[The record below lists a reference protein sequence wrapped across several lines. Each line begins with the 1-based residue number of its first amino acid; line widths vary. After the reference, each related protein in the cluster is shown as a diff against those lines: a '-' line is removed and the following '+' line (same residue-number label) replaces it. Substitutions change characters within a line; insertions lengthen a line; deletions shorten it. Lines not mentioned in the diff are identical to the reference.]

1 MKPRPSRHP
10 HGPQLAD
17 PRPPRFEDLHA
28 LDGERKRVLETGY
41 LRLLF
46 GGGLFLVAFLAIS
59 LRLLEVGVWDGGG
72 ERESAQTPN
81 RDLAVAR
88 ADILDR
94 NGVLLATSLA
104 TASLF
109 ADPQQIGDPA
119 GTAARLSEIL
129 PDLSAAELTAKLSAH
144 SRFVWIK
151 RDLTPRQQYAVNRL
165 GVPGLA
171 FQGEERRVYPQ
182 GSLTAHVVG
191 FTDIDNRGLAGI
203 EESFDDVLK
212 SGQPVQL
219 SLDLRVQHILHDE
232 LQRAIGDFSAI
243 GGAGMVMDA
252 NTGEILAMA
261 SLPDFDPVD
270 AGNAPPDARFNRAT
284 LGVYEMGST
293 FKVFNT
299 AAALDSGVIGINDSV
314 DASHP
319 LRVAGFTISDF
330 HPENRPLTVSEV
342 IMYSSNIGS
351 ALIAQRIGT
360 ERQRKFMNSIGM
372 LRRASI
378 EIPEAGAPMYP
389 TDWRPINTMTIAYG
403 HGIAVSALHLV
414 TGIAAMVNGGI
425 MRPATLIHRTA
436 DQVSDGERVIKA
448 ETSAEIRQ
456 LLRLVVEKGT
466 GKKADVP
473 GYLVGGKTG
482 TADKLGSHGYVA
494 NARMASFVG
503 VFPINAP
510 RYVVLAMVDDPKP
523 NASSYG
529 YATGGWVAA
538 PAVGRI
544 IQRMAPLLGIPPQD
558 QNEIPSE
565 TAALLVSARGTE

>member
-1 MKPRPSRHP
+1 MKPRPARHP
-10 HGPQLAD
+10 QGPQLAD
-17 PRPPRFEDLHA
+17 PRPPRFDDLHA

-59 LRLLEVGVWDGGG
+59 LRLLEVGVWNGG
-72 ERESAQTPN
+72 ERESAQLPTP
-81 RDLAVAR
+81 DLEVAR

-104 TASLF
+104 TASLY
-109 ADPQQIGDPA
+109 ADPQQIVDPA
-119 GTAARLSEIL
+119 GTAAKLVEIL
-129 PDLSAAELTAKLSAH
+129 PDLSAAELTAKLSAK

-165 GVPGLA
+165 GIPALA
-171 FQGEERRVYPQ
+171 FQREERRVYPQ
-182 GSLTAHVVG
+182 SSLTAHVVG
-191 FTDIDNRGLAGI
+191 YTDVDNKGLAGI
-203 EESFDDVLK
+203 EQSFDDVLK

-232 LQRAIGDFSAI
+232 LQRAITDFSAV
-243 GGAGMVMDA
+243 GGAGMVLDA
-252 NTGEILAMA
+252 NTGEILAMV
-261 SLPDFDPVD
+261 SLPDFDPVN
-270 AGNAPPDARFNRAT
+270 AGTATPDQRFNRAT

-293 FKVFNT
+293 FKIFNT
-299 AAALDSGVIGINDSV
+299 AAALDSGVIGLNDSV

-360 ERQRKFMNSIGM
+360 ERQRKFMDSIGM

-389 TDWRPINTMTIAYG
+389 ADWRPINTMTIAYG

-414 TGIAAMVNGGI
+414 TGVAAMVNGGL
-425 MRPATLIHRTA
+425 MRPATLIHRSL
-436 DQVSDGERVIKA
+436 DQVTDGQRVIKA

-473 GYLVGGKTG
+473 GYFVGGKTG

-538 PAVGRI
+538 PAVGRV

-558 QNEIPSE
+558 QNDMPSE

>member
-1 MKPRPSRHP
+1 VT
-10 HGPQLAD
+10 
-17 PRPPRFEDLHA
+17 FEDNK
-28 LDGERKRVLETGY
+28 GWW
-41 LRLLF
+41 
-46 GGGLFLVAFLAIS
+46 S
-59 LRLLEVGVWDGGG
+59 
-72 ERESAQTPN
+72 
-81 RDLAVAR
+81 
-88 ADILDR
+88 
-94 NGVLLATSLA
+94 
-104 TASLF
+104 
-109 ADPQQIGDPA
+109 
-119 GTAARLSEIL
+119 
-129 PDLSAAELTAKLSAH
+129 
-144 SRFVWIK
+144 
-151 RDLTPRQQYAVNRL
+151 
-165 GVPGLA
+165 VPGTI
-171 FQGEERRVYPQ
+171 
-182 GSLTAHVVG
+182 S
-191 FTDIDNRGLAGI
+191 RGQDPSMNLQFSGV
-203 EESFDDVLK
+203 DTPMLK

-232 LQRAIGDFSAI
+232 LQRAISDFSAA
-243 GGAGMVMDA
+243 GGAGMVLDV
-252 NTGEILAMA
+252 NTGEILAMV
-261 SLPDFDPVD
+261 SLPDFDPVN
-270 AGNAPPDARFNRAT
+270 AGTATPDQRFNRAT

-293 FKVFNT
+293 FKIFNT

-330 HPENRPLTVSEV
+330 HPENRPLTVAEV

-351 ALIAQRIGT
+351 ALIAQRMGT
-360 ERQRKFMNSIGM
+360 ERQRKFMDSIGM

-389 TDWRPINTMTIAYG
+389 ADWRPINTMTIAYG

-414 TGIAAMVNGGI
+414 TGVAAMVNGGV
-425 MRPATLIHRTA
+425 MRPATLIHRNL
-436 DQVSDGERVIKA
+436 DQVTDGQRVIKA
-448 ETSAEIRQ
+448 ETSAQIRQ

-473 GYLVGGKTG
+473 GYFVGGKTG
-482 TADKLGSHGYVA
+482 TADKLGNHGYIA

-538 PAVGRI
+538 PAVGRV

-558 QNEIPSE
+558 ENDMPSE

>member
-10 HGPQLAD
+10 QGPQLAD
-17 PRPPRFEDLHA
+17 PRPPRFEDLYA

-46 GGGLFLVAFLAIS
+46 GGGLFLVAFLAIG
-59 LRLLEVGVWDGGG
+59 LRLLEVGVWNGG
-72 ERESAQTPN
+72 ERESAQLPTPG
-81 RDLAVAR
+81 LSVAR

-104 TASLF
+104 TASLY
-109 ADPQQIGDPA
+109 ADPQQIVDPA
-119 GTAARLSEIL
+119 GTAAKLVEIL
-129 PDLSAAELTAKLSAH
+129 PELSAAELTAKLSAH

-165 GVPGLA
+165 GIPALA
-171 FQGEERRVYPQ
+171 FQREERRVYPQ
-182 GSLTAHVVG
+182 SSLTAHVVG
-191 FTDIDNRGLAGI
+191 YTDIDNKGLAGI
-203 EESFDDVLK
+203 EQSFDDVLK

-232 LQRAIGDFSAI
+232 LQRAIGDFSAA
-243 GGAGMVMDA
+243 GGAGKVLDV
-252 NTGEILAMA
+252 NTGEILAMV
-261 SLPDFDPVD
+261 SVPDFDPVN
-270 AGNAPPDARFNRAT
+270 AGTATPDQRFNRAT

-293 FKVFNT
+293 FKIFNT

-330 HPENRPLTVSEV
+330 HPENRPLTVAEV

-351 ALIAQRIGT
+351 ALIAQRMGT
-360 ERQRKFMNSIGM
+360 ERQRKFMDSIGM

-389 TDWRPINTMTIAYG
+389 ADWRPINTMTIAYG

-414 TGIAAMVNGGI
+414 TGVAAMVNGGV
-425 MRPATLIHRTA
+425 MRPATLIHRNL
-436 DQVSDGERVIKA
+436 DQVTDGQRVIKA
-448 ETSAEIRQ
+448 ETSAQIRQ

-473 GYLVGGKTG
+473 GYFVGGKTG
-482 TADKLGSHGYVA
+482 TADKLGNHGYIA

-538 PAVGRI
+538 PAVGRV

-558 QNEIPSE
+558 ENDMPSE

>member
-10 HGPQLAD
+10 QGPQLAD
-17 PRPPRFEDLHA
+17 PRPPRFEDLYA

-59 LRLLEVGVWDGGG
+59 LRLLEVGVWNGG
-72 ERESAQTPN
+72 ERESAQLPTP
-81 RDLAVAR
+81 DLAVAR

-104 TASLF
+104 TASLY
-109 ADPQQIGDPA
+109 ADPQQIADPA
-119 GTAARLSEIL
+119 GTAAKLVEIL
-129 PDLSAAELTAKLSAH
+129 PELSAAELTAKLSAK

-165 GVPGLA
+165 GIPALA
-171 FQGEERRVYPQ
+171 FQREERRVYPQ
-182 GSLTAHVVG
+182 SSLTAHVVG
-191 FTDIDNRGLAGI
+191 YTDVDNKGLAGI
-203 EESFDDVLK
+203 EQSFDDVLK
-212 SGQPVQL
+212 GGQPVQL

-232 LQRAIGDFSAI
+232 LQRAITDFSAL
-243 GGAGMVMDA
+243 GGAGMVLDA
-252 NTGEILAMA
+252 NTGEILAMV
-261 SLPDFDPVD
+261 SLPDFDPVN
-270 AGNAPPDARFNRAT
+270 AGTATPDQRFNRAT
-284 LGVYEMGST
+284 LGIYEMGST
-293 FKVFNT
+293 FKIFNT

-360 ERQRKFMNSIGM
+360 ERQRKFMDSIGM

-389 TDWRPINTMTIAYG
+389 ADWRPINTMTIAYG

-414 TGIAAMVNGGI
+414 TGVAAMVNGGV
-425 MRPATLIHRTA
+425 MRPATLIHRSL
-436 DQVSDGERVIKA
+436 DQVSDGQRVIKA

-473 GYLVGGKTG
+473 GYFVGGKTG
-482 TADKLGSHGYVA
+482 TADKLGNHGYVA

-538 PAVGRI
+538 PAVGRV

-558 QNEIPSE
+558 QNDMPSE

>member
-10 HGPQLAD
+10 QGPQLAD
-17 PRPPRFEDLHA
+17 PWPPRFEDLYA

-46 GGGLFLVAFLAIS
+46 GGGLFLVAFLAIG
-59 LRLLEVGVWDGGG
+59 LRLLEVGVWNGG
-72 ERESAQTPN
+72 ERESAQLPTPG
-81 RDLAVAR
+81 LSVAR

-104 TASLF
+104 TASLY
-109 ADPQQIGDPA
+109 ADPQQIVDPA
-119 GTAARLSEIL
+119 GTAAKLVEIL
-129 PDLSAAELTAKLSAH
+129 PELSAAELTAKLSAH

-165 GVPGLA
+165 GIPALA
-171 FQGEERRVYPQ
+171 FQREERRVYPQ
-182 GSLTAHVVG
+182 SSLTAHVVG
-191 FTDIDNRGLAGI
+191 YTDIDNKGLAGI
-203 EESFDDVLK
+203 EQSFDDVLK

-232 LQRAIGDFSAI
+232 LQRAIGDFSAA
-243 GGAGMVMDA
+243 GGAGMVLDV
-252 NTGEILAMA
+252 NTGEILAMV
-261 SLPDFDPVD
+261 SLPDFDPVN
-270 AGNAPPDARFNRAT
+270 AGTATPDQRFNRAT

-293 FKVFNT
+293 FKIFNT

-330 HPENRPLTVSEV
+330 HPENRPLTVAEV

-351 ALIAQRIGT
+351 ALIAQRMGT
-360 ERQRKFMNSIGM
+360 ERQRKFMDSIGM

-389 TDWRPINTMTIAYG
+389 ADWRPINTMTIAYG

-414 TGIAAMVNGGI
+414 TGVAAMVNGGV
-425 MRPATLIHRTA
+425 MRPATLIHRNL
-436 DQVSDGERVIKA
+436 DQVSDGQRVIKA
-448 ETSAEIRQ
+448 ETSAQIRQ

-473 GYLVGGKTG
+473 GYFVGGKTG
-482 TADKLGSHGYVA
+482 TADKLGNHGYIA

-538 PAVGRI
+538 PAVGRV

-558 QNEIPSE
+558 ENDMPSE

>member
-10 HGPQLAD
+10 QGPQLAD
-17 PRPPRFEDLHA
+17 PRPPRFEDLYA

-59 LRLLEVGVWDGGG
+59 LRLFEVGVWNGG
-72 ERESAQTPN
+72 ERESAQLPTP
-81 RDLAVAR
+81 DLEVAR

-104 TASLF
+104 TASLY
-109 ADPQQIGDPA
+109 ADPQQIADPA
-119 GTAARLSEIL
+119 GTAAKLVEIL
-129 PDLSAAELTAKLSAH
+129 PDLSAAELTAKLSAK

-165 GVPGLA
+165 GIPALA
-171 FQGEERRVYPQ
+171 FQREERRVYPQ
-182 GSLTAHVVG
+182 SSLTAHVVG
-191 FTDIDNRGLAGI
+191 YTDVDNKGLAGI
-203 EESFDDVLK
+203 EQSFDDVLK

-232 LQRAIGDFSAI
+232 LQRAITDFSAV
-243 GGAGMVMDA
+243 GGAGMVLDA
-252 NTGEILAMA
+252 NTGEILAMV
-261 SLPDFDPVD
+261 SLPDFDPVN
-270 AGNAPPDARFNRAT
+270 AGTATPDQRFNRAT

-293 FKVFNT
+293 FKIFNT

-360 ERQRKFMNSIGM
+360 ERQRKFMDSIGM

-389 TDWRPINTMTIAYG
+389 ADWRPINTMTIAYG

-414 TGIAAMVNGGI
+414 TGVAAMVNGGM
-425 MRPATLIHRTA
+425 MRPATLIHRSL
-436 DQVSDGERVIKA
+436 DQVTDGQRVIKA

-473 GYLVGGKTG
+473 GYFVGGKTG

-538 PAVGRI
+538 PAVGRV

-558 QNEIPSE
+558 QNDMPSE